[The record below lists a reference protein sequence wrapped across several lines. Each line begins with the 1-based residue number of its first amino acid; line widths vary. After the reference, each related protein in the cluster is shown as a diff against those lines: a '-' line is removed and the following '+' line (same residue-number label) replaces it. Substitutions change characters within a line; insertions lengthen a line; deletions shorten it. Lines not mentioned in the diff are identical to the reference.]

1 MDSFVLKS
9 ISRNH
14 HLRICFM
21 WSLWKFPV
29 KLDRTRL
36 TSVISANCLTAPPDS
51 SASRA
56 SLLKQNPLG
65 CEHIEEKRRSWQ
77 QRIRSVRSWRAL
89 YLFADAF
96 PPGSVHCGAVKSWK
110 ENNYNPKEKYTLV
123 YLQLQQLCNLTWI
136 QNRVHFLHRTFWVRR
151 RTSRGKG
158 RGGLLTVNLGLFFD
172 VTHAKSIVSGQHGA

>member
-1 MDSFVLKS
+1 MDSFVIKS

-51 SASRA
+51 SASHA
-56 SLLKQNPLG
+56 SLLKQIPLG
-65 CEHIEEKRRSWQ
+65 CEHIEEKRWSLQ
-77 QRIRSVRSWRAL
+77 QRIRLVRCWRAY
-89 YLFADAF
+89 YLFADVF
-96 PPGSVHCGAVKSWK
+96 PPGSVHCGAVKRISWK

-123 YLQLQQLCNLTWI
+123 HSSINYAISPGFRTEFISYTALSEWGGKPLKVKEGEDYWQLIWASSLTSHM
-136 QNRVHFLHRTFWVRR
+136 QR
-151 RTSRGKG
+151 
-158 RGGLLTVNLGLFFD
+158 
-172 VTHAKSIVSGQHGA
+172 A